1 LNKKKLH
8 IGLKNLKKWFNLGEV
23 IISRKETKI
32 NGVFFENFSIM
43 RGYWSRNE
51 KGFQIQILI
60 LAF

>member
-1 LNKKKLH
+1 LH

-32 NGVFFENFSIM
+32 NGVFFEIFSIM